1 VRPTEKDISAFKRE
15 FRKSGIVKHASLAA
29 GYSENVSNMG
39 LTPLPTAIKT
49 FVHSRRKKLAKLAQ
63 IAHEFDAKE
72 QENVVRGAL
81 LANVAAGKDQAC
93 KSLELLGKDKR
104 VSMFQQDSQTGI
116 IVIQAASLP
125 SFEGVPKLP
134 AVIDAQIESNE
145 RK

>member
-1 VRPTEKDISAFKRE
+1 MLV
-15 FRKSGIVKHASLAA
+15 A
-29 GYSENVSNMG
+29 GYSQNSANMG
-39 LTPLPTAIKT
+39 LKTLPKNLQTYVLT
-49 FVHSRRKKLAKLAQ
+49 RRKKLAKLAQ

-104 VSMFQQDSQTGI
+104 VSMFQADSQTGI

-134 AVIDAQIESNE
+134 AVIEG
-145 RK
+145 K